1 MKEKEQ
7 DKNFYIYSIEYFHN
21 RRSLRDILLEQDK
34 VDGCVVSPILL
45 CKKDIYVIDK
55 KFDQEFI
62 SMNFFRPIRVKF
74 EGEILARWK
83 KKSKNTNHTLILG
96 FGRSLI
102 LRHYSED
109 IINKLRE
116 LKLIL

>member
-1 MKEKEQ
+1 MLSI
-7 DKNFYIYSIEYFHN
+7 KNLIRNSFLWI
-21 RRSLRDILLEQDK
+21 
-34 VDGCVVSPILL
+34 
-45 CKKDIYVIDK
+45 
-55 KFDQEFI
+55 
-62 SMNFFRPIRVKF
+62 FFRPIRVKF